1 MTTPENPYNGN
12 PYTPGT
18 GQPAD
23 ETQQFGQPAQQPYGA
38 PQDEP
43 MQAMPEYGQMQPNPY
58 AAPEQPMQSFDYS
71 QQGQQSYGGQIPPQI
86 PPQEPMVGY
95 GAQQNNDKWNGLVIA
110 GFVCAFLVPIVGLIL
125 SIIGMVQINK
135 NGGKSKGMAIAGIIV
150 SVVVMVLNGLLVAS
164 AVGTVIEKHVLAS
177 DGRNYRITAT
187 YGPEA
192 GVPEDAQLKVSE
204 ILPPE
209 SDETIAGS
217 EEPLDSSLYD
227 EYVARTEDA
236 LGWAEGSASY
246 VRLFDIK
253 ITDEY
258 GNKIDIAAPVDVR
271 IELADKDSSEEGLLG
286 TQVVHFADGAE
297 VPDVVQNLSFDETKT
312 ESEGMTLSFTAAGFS
327 VYAIVDAPEPAVV
340 EIDYVDSLEE
350 LAGQTGKEF
359 YLSYGTPPKYFTNE
373 LNTNSAFIENTS
385 SGQADGWYFEPTGVD
400 NQYYIYTYVEGVKK
414 YITNPSGNLAGLADT
429 NGTKFDL
436 EDAGNGKFYF
446 KKAGASLW
454 LQHSGS
460 GSGIRFYTDNKN
472 AANSQ
477 ISIAYASSFVL
488 PDDPYGLNGK
498 TYGIAYHN
506 DTATSAALT
515 AEGVTTSGQQR
526 LKGLDMLMRPD
537 VLDHD
542 GILLVAENSDIQEWT
557 FQNVS
562 EDKYY
567 LKTTVDGV
575 TKYLTINGNNVT
587 LMDTPDETYSLIKAI
602 PGTGANSGK
611 WHFSVGNYSLN
622 FNNTANNGFNGT
634 TGTGATTWMN
644 LVEKSSFPEEDFT
657 YYNAKKVSVS
667 DTSQVPDK
675 KQVIIYTRVWNDTK
689 KKYEFFAIDH
699 DGSLIPCYDT
709 GDGIEWIGTNV
720 NTALWELTEGT
731 NPDGS
736 LSYYYWLRNTQYGN
750 TFITP
755 QLSNDQ
761 VIYTSPGS
769 DVQDLNASVNLNG
782 RRYEENYT
790 TIIRWDDDQ
799 YGYSGLKVENGHLVP
814 CALSEA
820 EDFYFAIM
828 EEKQHAEDVTT
839 VETVDSKAYGI
850 TMKMVDFNNDVQ
862 KYSTGDRDVV
872 QTKVMGTPDGGAG
885 LLSTCL
891 DPVTGYPVV
900 KSKSNSNS
908 LSQLFDSTKEM
919 DANHLFLQNIYNES
933 GYFEY
938 DSTQNF
944 AHLNPDGTFTVYDQL
959 GAITGDAE
967 HKTTR
972 EHGQFMPYNDISPAK
987 GYAYDKDG
995 HIITN
1000 QTDVLAHEL
1009 PDTNARKG
1017 ENLYLIGNNKKGM
1030 RDTTG
1035 DGVDYFFGMELEAS
1049 FTQTANGLDAWGHDI
1064 IFEFSGD
1071 DDFWLYVDGQLVL
1084 DLGGVHSAQVGSVNF
1099 RTGLITSSN
1108 GNSTLYNTFKN
1119 NYKDQHPEATDE
1131 EVNQYLDDI
1140 FERNEEGNYVFKDYT
1155 KHTMRMFYMERG
1167 AGASNLHMR
1176 FNLAAVKP
1184 GTVVLSKQ
1192 LSGTN
1197 SGSNSLLE
1205 YPYQIYYTIRGD
1217 GESEEHLLNDPS
1229 KVTYK
1234 DSTKQVKYE
1243 EQLMLENQ
1251 TYNNVFF
1258 LKAGESAVI
1267 ELPEDTVNYRIVECG
1282 ISTATY
1288 DVVKANGETL
1298 APTDTQNPGRKDY
1311 KTSLDTMTNRDTVL
1325 FDNHVKEG
1333 AMRTLSITKQ
1343 LYDSNGQDRLHYDA
1357 AEGEKEDKTLFSY
1370 RLYLGNAF
1378 TSEDDIPPANL
1389 YSYFVKNRDKYYCRW
1404 DLAQKK
1410 FVSLGINNYSD
1421 LETYLAP
1428 MTDTQ
1433 KESIIFKTS
1442 PSGAISKIPADY
1454 TVEVRDLIDGV
1465 HWKVEERDDE
1475 IPKGYT
1481 LRLSDGYTRTDI
1493 IPEAPH
1499 GTTPIS
1505 DTIEGEVDPEV
1516 DVRNQKGWGLT
1527 VQKVWTDEDFI
1538 DHDPI
1543 YFAVYYEKEGQAPE
1557 LIEGSVRSMMNG
1569 NKEIY
1574 YFFNQEQMAGR
1585 DFSEYRVYEV
1595 KLTNPEIDP
1604 ATGEIRYDSITPIPD
1619 SGKLTVGGTPK
1630 GTTVHQENEYT
1641 VTYQI
1646 GEPTTQNE
1654 NVRTDVVTNSRPG
1667 IKLFKMRWDYE
1678 TPLAGA
1684 VFTLKDSEGQ
1694 DVAAE
1699 SYTSR
1704 SEDGLITIAY
1714 LNPGIYTLTEV
1725 ETPKG
1730 YVVLPEPIT
1739 ITVSDD
1745 SITVGPEE
1753 LKNKY
1758 YIFEPAKEATET
1770 QEADMA
1776 TVTIRDRETELHV
1789 KKVDAVTKDPLAG
1802 AHFALYNQVTDA
1814 QGNKRKDY
1822 QPITGYENLISNA
1835 EGILTFPD
1843 TNVEAVTIENLT
1855 WGNTYYLTE
1864 TQAVTD
1870 YDLLKED
1877 LCFTVNKDGTITIE
1891 NAEHS
1896 GWLTTS
1902 TDTDKGKY
1910 SSLIQIPNG
1919 KLQYVSVWK
1928 TDDGYTTITTGASF
1942 ALYKAE
1948 DYDDAAGRPKEGAVP
1963 VLTGTTGANGILAL
1977 GTLPAGTEYRLVE
1990 TKAPDGYYPPTSAI
2004 KIFVNADKVTAM
2016 QAGSPAEV
2024 SRKGDEHWVPDQPEA
2039 TWQIRVWNSQGYAL
2053 PSTGGSGTAL
2063 FYLLGGILLSG
2074 AGILLLTRL
2083 RMKRKHSER

>member
-327 VYAIVDAPEPAVV
+327 VYAIVDAP
-340 EIDYVDSLEE
+340 IDYVDSLEE

-472 AANSQ
+472 AASSQ

-488 PDDPYGLNGK
+488 PGDPYGLNGK

-567 LKTTVDGV
+567 LKTAVDGV

-644 LVEKSSFPEEDFT
+644 LVDKSTFPEEDFT

-667 DTSQVPDK
+667 DRSRVPDK

-782 RRYEENYT
+782 RRYKENYT

-891 DPVTGYPVV
+891 DTATGYPVV
-900 KSKSNSNS
+900 KSNSNS

-944 AHLNPDGTFTVYDQL
+944 AHLNSDGTFRVYDQL
-959 GAITGDAE
+959 GAITGNAE
-967 HKTTR
+967 HKNTR
-972 EHGQFMPYNDISPAK
+972 EHGQFMPYNNISPDK

-1009 PDTNARKG
+1009 PDTHARKG
-1017 ENLYLIGNNKKGM
+1017 ENLYLIGDNKKGM
-1030 RDTTG
+1030 ADTTG

-1131 EVNQYLDDI
+1131 EVNQYLDGI

-1205 YPYQIYYTIRGD
+1205 YPYQIYYTIQRD

-1243 EQLMLENQ
+1243 KQLTLENQ

-1267 ELPEDTVNYRIVECG
+1267 ELPENTVNYRIVECG

-1311 KTSLDTMTNRDTVL
+1311 TTSLDTMTNRDTVL

-1343 LYDSNGQDRLHYDA
+1343 LYDSNGQDLLHYDA

-1389 YSYFVKNRDKYYCRW
+1389 YSYFVKNRDGYYCRW

-1410 FVSLGINNYSD
+1410 FVSLGISDYSD

-1428 MTDTQ
+1428 MTDTE

-1481 LRLSDGYTRTDI
+1481 LRLSDGYTRTDT
-1493 IPEAPH
+1493 IPEERH

-1505 DTIEGEVDPEV
+1505 DTIEGKVDPEV

-1574 YFFNQEQMAGR
+1574 YFFNQEQMGGR

-1595 KLTNPEIDP
+1595 ELTNPEIDP

-1646 GEPTTQNE
+1646 GEPTTRNE

>member
-1 MTTPENPYNGN
+1 MKIHRFNHIKRGRRSLLLSPYWTRVVAGFAAVVIFCTTYWLMLPAVALTGNEATSESGIFLDASEDTMEVAGDSEQMVTEEKIAENAEEMVAAAEDDGEAILTEASGSWEQIPETEPPAVSEETTPGGGESE
-12 PYTPGT
+12 
-18 GQPAD
+18 PAD
-23 ETQQFGQPAQQPYGA
+23 SGSAVSAAASSEIPQTSVEETNSGTVAESDATGISSGSSSDPEDVVATEESTSTSADTGTEESLSEETVSEESSVDSEELSAEVEEQEKTEGEEEVFGSGKLLFRGKNYSVTIEYNADAKIPDTAELRVRELEEDSEEY
-38 PQDEP
+38 
-43 MQAMPEYGQMQPNPY
+43 QAHYETAKNN
-58 AAPEQPMQSFDYS
+58 AKEN
-71 QQGQQSYGGQIPPQI
+71 
-86 PPQEPMVGY
+86 
-95 GAQQNNDKWNGLVIA
+95 GAQVRTARFFDIT
-110 GFVCAFLVPIVGLIL
+110 
-125 SIIGMVQINK
+125 
-135 NGGKSKGMAIAGIIV
+135 IV
-150 SVVVMVLNGLLVAS
+150 SPEKNADDADEEVWREIEPAAQVKVNITFDKEELELPEKTEVEVLHFADENNAEAVEKEKVEVETSERSEGTAVSGVGFDADAFS
-164 AVGTVIEKHVLAS
+164 VFGIVGTVIEKYVLAS

-187 YGPEA
+187 YGPET

-814 CALSEA
+814 CALSET

-872 QTKVMGTPDGGAG
+872 QTEVMGTPDGGAG
-885 LLSTCL
+885 
-891 DPVTGYPVV
+891 
-900 KSKSNSNS
+900 
-908 LSQLFDSTKEM
+908 
-919 DANHLFLQNIYNES
+919 
-933 GYFEY
+933 
-938 DSTQNF
+938 
-944 AHLNPDGTFTVYDQL
+944 
-959 GAITGDAE
+959 
-967 HKTTR
+967 
-972 EHGQFMPYNDISPAK
+972 
-987 GYAYDKDG
+987 
-995 HIITN
+995 
-1000 QTDVLAHEL
+1000 
-1009 PDTNARKG
+1009 
-1017 ENLYLIGNNKKGM
+1017 
-1030 RDTTG
+1030 
-1035 DGVDYFFGMELEAS
+1035 
-1049 FTQTANGLDAWGHDI
+1049 
-1064 IFEFSGD
+1064 
-1071 DDFWLYVDGQLVL
+1071 
-1084 DLGGVHSAQVGSVNF
+1084 QV
-1099 RTGLITSSN
+1099 
-1108 GNSTLYNTFKN
+1108 
-1119 NYKDQHPEATDE
+1119 
-1131 EVNQYLDDI
+1131 
-1140 FERNEEGNYVFKDYT
+1140 
-1155 KHTMRMFYMERG
+1155 
-1167 AGASNLHMR
+1167 
-1176 FNLAAVKP
+1176 
-1184 GTVVLSKQ
+1184 
-1192 LSGTN
+1192 
-1197 SGSNSLLE
+1197 
-1205 YPYQIYYTIRGD
+1205 
-1217 GESEEHLLNDPS
+1217 
-1229 KVTYK
+1229 
-1234 DSTKQVKYE
+1234 
-1243 EQLMLENQ
+1243 
-1251 TYNNVFF
+1251 
-1258 LKAGESAVI
+1258 
-1267 ELPEDTVNYRIVECG
+1267 
-1282 ISTATY
+1282 
-1288 DVVKANGETL
+1288 
-1298 APTDTQNPGRKDY
+1298 
-1311 KTSLDTMTNRDTVL
+1311 
-1325 FDNHVKEG
+1325 
-1333 AMRTLSITKQ
+1333 
-1343 LYDSNGQDRLHYDA
+1343 
-1357 AEGEKEDKTLFSY
+1357 
-1370 RLYLGNAF
+1370 
-1378 TSEDDIPPANL
+1378 
-1389 YSYFVKNRDKYYCRW
+1389 
-1404 DLAQKK
+1404 
-1410 FVSLGINNYSD
+1410 
-1421 LETYLAP
+1421 
-1428 MTDTQ
+1428 
-1433 KESIIFKTS
+1433 
-1442 PSGAISKIPADY
+1442 
-1454 TVEVRDLIDGV
+1454 
-1465 HWKVEERDDE
+1465 
-1475 IPKGYT
+1475 
-1481 LRLSDGYTRTDI
+1481 
-1493 IPEAPH
+1493 
-1499 GTTPIS
+1499 
-1505 DTIEGEVDPEV
+1505 
-1516 DVRNQKGWGLT
+1516 
-1527 VQKVWTDEDFI
+1527 
-1538 DHDPI
+1538 
-1543 YFAVYYEKEGQAPE
+1543 
-1557 LIEGSVRSMMNG
+1557 
-1569 NKEIY
+1569 
-1574 YFFNQEQMAGR
+1574 
-1585 DFSEYRVYEV
+1585 
-1595 KLTNPEIDP
+1595 
-1604 ATGEIRYDSITPIPD
+1604 
-1619 SGKLTVGGTPK
+1619 
-1630 GTTVHQENEYT
+1630 
-1641 VTYQI
+1641 
-1646 GEPTTQNE
+1646 
-1654 NVRTDVVTNSRPG
+1654 
-1667 IKLFKMRWDYE
+1667 
-1678 TPLAGA
+1678 
-1684 VFTLKDSEGQ
+1684 
-1694 DVAAE
+1694 
-1699 SYTSR
+1699 
-1704 SEDGLITIAY
+1704 
-1714 LNPGIYTLTEV
+1714 
-1725 ETPKG
+1725 
-1730 YVVLPEPIT
+1730 
-1739 ITVSDD
+1739 
-1745 SITVGPEE
+1745 
-1753 LKNKY
+1753 
-1758 YIFEPAKEATET
+1758 
-1770 QEADMA
+1770 
-1776 TVTIRDRETELHV
+1776 
-1789 KKVDAVTKDPLAG
+1789 
-1802 AHFALYNQVTDA
+1802 
-1814 QGNKRKDY
+1814 
-1822 QPITGYENLISNA
+1822 
-1835 EGILTFPD
+1835 
-1843 TNVEAVTIENLT
+1843 
-1855 WGNTYYLTE
+1855 
-1864 TQAVTD
+1864 
-1870 YDLLKED
+1870 
-1877 LCFTVNKDGTITIE
+1877 
-1891 NAEHS
+1891 
-1896 GWLTTS
+1896 
-1902 TDTDKGKY
+1902 
-1910 SSLIQIPNG
+1910 IQ
-1919 KLQYVSVWK
+1919 S
-1928 TDDGYTTITTGASF
+1928 
-1942 ALYKAE
+1942 
-1948 DYDDAAGRPKEGAVP
+1948 
-1963 VLTGTTGANGILAL
+1963 
-1977 GTLPAGTEYRLVE
+1977 
-1990 TKAPDGYYPPTSAI
+1990 
-2004 KIFVNADKVTAM
+2004 
-2016 QAGSPAEV
+2016 
-2024 SRKGDEHWVPDQPEA
+2024 
-2039 TWQIRVWNSQGYAL
+2039 
-2053 PSTGGSGTAL
+2053 
-2063 FYLLGGILLSG
+2063 
-2074 AGILLLTRL
+2074 
-2083 RMKRKHSER
+2083 

>member
-1 MTTPENPYNGN
+1 MVVSQVEMDDDTLSNVTEAVESNGEQKVITAQAIDISFFDADQNLIEPKLPIRVSMKSALVSESENVALVHLTEADSAETAENETPEAPVTPTAEVVTDVQVVENP
-12 PYTPGT
+12 
-18 GQPAD
+18 D
-23 ETQQFGQPAQQPYGA
+23 EDNEIQFESDAFSVY
-38 PQDEP
+38 
-43 MQAMPEYGQMQPNPY
+43 
-58 AAPEQPMQSFDYS
+58 
-71 QQGQQSYGGQIPPQI
+71 
-86 PPQEPMVGY
+86 
-95 GAQQNNDKWNGLVIA
+95 VI
-110 GFVCAFLVPIVGLIL
+110 
-125 SIIGMVQINK
+125 
-135 NGGKSKGMAIAGIIV
+135 
-150 SVVVMVLNGLLVAS
+150 
-164 AVGTVIEKHVLAS
+164 VGTVIEKNVLAS
-177 DGRNYRITAT
+177 DGKNYKVTVT
-187 YGPEA
+187 YGAETGIPEGA
-192 GVPEDAQLKVSE
+192 ELEVSE

-460 GSGIRFYTDNKN
+460 GSGIRFYTDKKN

-488 PDDPYGLNGK
+488 PDDPYNLNGK

-567 LKTTVDGV
+567 LTTTVDGV

-587 LMDTPDETYSLIKAI
+587 LTDTPDETYSLIKAI

-611 WHFSVGNYSLN
+611 WHLSVGNYSLTLPN
-622 FNNTANNGFNGT
+622 SADNGFNGT
-634 TGTGATTWMN
+634 TGTGPTTWMN

-720 NTALWELTEGT
+720 NTALWELSEGT

-755 QLSNDQ
+755 QLSTDQ

-769 DVQDLNASVNLNG
+769 DMQDFSASVNLNG

-862 KYSTGDRDVV
+862 KYSTGNRDVV
-872 QTKVMGTPDGGAG
+872 QTEVMGTPDGGAG
-885 LLSTCL
+885 MLSTCL
-891 DPVTGYPVV
+891 DETTGYPVV
-900 KSKSNSNS
+900 KNNSNS
-908 LSQLFDSTKEM
+908 LSQLFDSTQETEV
-919 DANHLFLQNIYNES
+919 NHLFLQNIYNES

-944 AHLNPDGTFTVYDQL
+944 AHLNPEDGTFTVYDQL
-959 GAITGDAE
+959 GAITGDSE
-967 HKTTR
+967 HKNTR
-972 EHGQFMPYNDISPAK
+972 EHGQFMPYNDISPDK
-987 GYAYDKDG
+987 GYAIDKDG

-1000 QTDVLAHEL
+1000 QTDVRANEL

-1017 ENLYLIGNNKKGM
+1017 ENLYLIGDNTKGM
-1030 RDTTG
+1030 ADTTG

-1205 YPYQIYYTIRGD
+1205 YPYQIYYTTTQD
-1217 GESEEHLLNDPS
+1217 GGTQEHLLDNPS
-1229 KVTYK
+1229 LVTYK
-1234 DSTKQVKYE
+1234 DSSKQVKYE
-1243 EQLMLENQ
+1243 EHLTLEQQ
-1251 TYNNVFF
+1251 TYDSVFF

-1267 ELPEDTVNYRIVECG
+1267 DLPDNTIDYRIVECG

-1298 APTDTQNPGRKDY
+1298 TPTDTQNPGRKDY

-1357 AEGEKEDKTLFSY
+1357 AEGEQEDKTLFSY

-1389 YSYFVKNRDKYYCRW
+1389 YSYFVKNRDGYYCRW

-1410 FVSLGINNYSD
+1410 FVSLGIRDYSV
-1421 LETYLAP
+1421 LETYLATL
-1428 MTDTQ
+1428 TDTQ

-1493 IPEAPH
+1493 IPEEQH

-1505 DTIEGEVDPEV
+1505 DTITGVEDPKV

-1543 YFAVYYEKEGQAPE
+1543 YFAVYYEKAEQAPE

-1604 ATGEIRYDSITPIPD
+1604 QTGEIRYDSITPIPD
-1619 SGKLTVGGTPK
+1619 NGQLTVVGRPK
-1630 GTTVHQENEYT
+1630 GTTESHEYEYT

-1667 IKLFKMRWDYE
+1667 IKLFKMLWNYTD
-1678 TPLAGA
+1678 PLAGS
-1684 VFTLKDSEGQ
+1684 VFTLKDSKGQ

-1739 ITVSDD
+1739 ITVAQDGTIS
-1745 SITVGPEE
+1745 VPVP
-1753 LKNKY
+1753 NQY
-1758 YIFEPAKEATET
+1758 YKFTPAHEATET
-1770 QEADMA
+1770 PEAEMA
-1776 TVTIRDRETELHV
+1776 TVTIRNRTTELHV

-2016 QAGSPAEV
+2016 QAGSPAKV
-2024 SRKGDEHWVPDQPEA
+2024 FRKGDEHWVPDQPEA

-2053 PSTGGSGTAL
+2053 PSTGGPGTNL
-2063 FYLLGGILLSG
+2063 IYLIGLMLTGIAG
-2074 AGILLLTRL
+2074 AGLVMR
-2083 RMKRKHSER
+2083 KRRRT